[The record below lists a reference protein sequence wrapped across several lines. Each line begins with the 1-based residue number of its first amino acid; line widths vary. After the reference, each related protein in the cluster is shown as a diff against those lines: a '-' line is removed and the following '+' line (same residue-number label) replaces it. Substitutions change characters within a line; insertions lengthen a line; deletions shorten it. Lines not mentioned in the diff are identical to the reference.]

1 MIWRR
6 EGVFNGG
13 CLMVCA
19 VTIGVVLMISGVS
32 GHFEVEESD
41 GSVSNVTGLIP
52 LYIGVLLPLS
62 SNGDW
67 AEEFANQSM
76 AAMHIAV
83 ADLNNRS
90 DILPDHEIHLVVRDT
105 QGSSAR
111 ALNLLYE
118 MILSKPSMIA
128 FVGTIE
134 AETTKILA
142 AVTGIWGI
150 IQMGFANSAIGL
162 SDHRLYPFF
171 IRTMGSSSDL
181 NKVKLQICE
190 RFGWSKISTITE
202 ATEPHAGIMEDLHEL
217 LDYRNFT
224 LVSRQSF
231 YYDPA
236 GVISRLKVV
245 VACPGCPLA
254 GSPDEAIPQ

>member
-76 AAMHIAV
+76 AAMHIA
-83 ADLNNRS
+83 
-90 DILPDHEIHLVVRDT
+90 
-105 QGSSAR
+105 GSSAR

-236 GVISRLKVV
+236 GVISRLKHKQILI
-245 VACPGCPLA
+245 C
-254 GSPDEAIPQ
+254 EM